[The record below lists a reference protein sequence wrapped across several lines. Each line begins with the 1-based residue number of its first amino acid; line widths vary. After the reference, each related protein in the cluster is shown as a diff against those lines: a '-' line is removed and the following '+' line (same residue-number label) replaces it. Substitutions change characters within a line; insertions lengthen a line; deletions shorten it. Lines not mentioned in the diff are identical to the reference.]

1 MSYSIKSIREEFKNK
16 GIFYTTP
23 ELIDFMYEYIPS
35 NLNPLSVYDPTCG
48 HGALLRGLPDE
59 VKKYGQDINDVAVNA
74 CQDIPNSDI
83 RIGDTLSNPNFID
96 KKFELILANPPF
108 SVNWERVH
116 YSWIPKD
123 IPALPPKSK
132 ADYAFILHC
141 LHCLA
146 DNGIA
151 IIMNFP
157 GILYRGQSE
166 GKIRKWLVDNN
177 YIERVVLIP
186 GGKFEDTS
194 IATAL
199 LILRKNKTN
208 QDIIFEDE
216 DEERTVSI
224 QDVIE
229 NNYVL
234 SVSNYI
240 EKEVEK
246 EEINP
251 CELEQEA
258 RNSLLTHI
266 DKSLSFSFESCKII
280 GGTGIDPLLDNISDL
295 VDSWRQRIR
304 NEIKDRNIL

>member
-16 GIFYTTP
+16 GIFYTPP
-23 ELIDFMYEYIPS
+23 ELIDFMYKYIP
-35 NLNPLSVYDPTCG
+35 NTLNPLSAYDPTCG

-59 VKKYGQDINDVAVNA
+59 VKKYGQDINDIAVLA

-83 RIGDTLSNPNFID
+83 RIGDTLSNPHFID
-96 KKFELILANPPF
+96 KKFDLILANPPF
-108 SVNWERVH
+108 SVGWERVH

-141 LHCLA
+141 LHCL
-146 DNGIA
+146 DDDGIA
-151 IIMNFP
+151 IIMGFP

-166 GKIRKWLVDNN
+166 GKIRKWIVDNN

-194 IATAL
+194 IATVL
-199 LILRKNKTN
+199 LVLRKNKTN

-216 DEERTVSI
+216 DEERAVSI
-224 QDVIE
+224 QTVID
-229 NNYVL
+229 NNYAL

-240 EKEVEK
+240 EKEVQK
-246 EEINP
+246 ETINP
-251 CELEQEA
+251 LDLEQEA

-266 DKSLSFSFESCKII
+266 DKSLSFSFESSKIM
-280 GGTGIDPLLDNISDL
+280 GWDSIDPLLDDISNL
-295 VDSWRQRIR
+295 VDSWRQRIK
-304 NEIKDRNIL
+304 N

>member
-1 MSYSIKSIREEFKNK
+1 MSYSIKSIRQEFKNK
-16 GIFYTTP
+16 GIFYTPP
-23 ELIDFMYEYIPS
+23 ELIDFMYEYIPKNFKYS
-35 NLNPLSVYDPTCG
+35 TAYDPTCG

-59 VKKYGQDINDVAVNA
+59 VKKYGQDINDVAALA

-83 RIGDTLSNPNFID
+83 RIGDTLIEPHFID
-96 KKFELILANPPF
+96 KKFDLILANPPF

-141 LHCLA
+141 LHCL
-146 DNGIA
+146 DNNGIA

-177 YIERVVLIP
+177 YIERVVSIP

-199 LILRKNKTN
+199 LVLRKNKTN

-216 DEERTVSI
+216 DEERTVPI
-224 QDVIE
+224 QEVID
-229 NNYVL
+229 NDYVL

-240 EKEVEK
+240 EKEFAK
-246 EEINP
+246 EAINP
-251 CELEQEA
+251 WELEQEA
-258 RNSLLTHI
+258 RSSLLAHI
-266 DKSLSFSFESCKII
+266 DKSISFSLESSKIM
-280 GGTGIDPLLDNISDL
+280 GWDSIDPLLDSISNL
-295 VDSWRQRIR
+295 VDSWRQRIE
-304 NEIKDRNIL
+304 NEK

>member
-16 GIFYTTP
+16 GIFYTPP

-35 NLNPLSVYDPTCG
+35 NLNPSSAYDPTCG
-48 HGALLRGLPDE
+48 HGALLRKLPDD
-59 VKKYGQDINDVAVNA
+59 VKKYGQDINDIAVLA

-83 RIGDTLSNPNFID
+83 RIGDTLSEPHFIN
-96 KKFELILANPPF
+96 KKFDLILANPPF
-108 SVNWERVH
+108 SVNWERSH
-116 YSWIPKD
+116 YSWIPND

-141 LHCLA
+141 LHCLD

-199 LILRKNKTN
+199 LVLRKNKPN

-216 DEERTVSI
+216 DEERTVPI
-224 QDVIE
+224 QEVID
-229 NNYVL
+229 NDYVL

-240 EKEVEK
+240 EKEVQK
-246 EEINP
+246 ETINP
-251 CELEQEA
+251 LDLEQEA

-266 DKSLSFSFESCKII
+266 DKSISFSFESSKIMGWDSI
-280 GGTGIDPLLDNISDL
+280 KPLLDSISDL
-295 VDSWRQRIR
+295 VEQWRQRIK
-304 NEIKDRNIL
+304 KDKDIL

>member
-1 MSYSIKSIREEFKNK
+1 MSYSVKSIRKEFKKN
-16 GIFYTTP
+16 GIFYTPP
-23 ELIDFMYEYIPS
+23 ELIEFMYSYIP
-35 NLNPLSVYDPTCG
+35 NTLNPLSVYDPTCG
-48 HGALLRGLPDE
+48 HGALLRGLPDD

-83 RIGDTLSNPNFID
+83 RIGDTLSTPHFID
-96 KKFELILANPPF
+96 EKFDLILANPPF

-116 YSWIPKD
+116 YSWIPSD

-141 LHCLA
+141 LHCL
-146 DNGIA
+146 DENGIA

-199 LILRKNKTN
+199 LVLRKNKTN
-208 QDIIFEDE
+208 QDIIFENE
-216 DEERTVSI
+216 DEERTASI
-224 QDVIE
+224 QEVID

-240 EKEVEK
+240 EKEIKK
-246 EEINP
+246 ETINP
-251 CELEQEA
+251 LELEQEA
-258 RNSLLTHI
+258 RSSLIEHI
-266 DKSLSFSFESCKII
+266 DKSISFSFESSKIM
-280 GGTGIDPLLDNISDL
+280 GWDSIDPLLDNISDL

-304 NEIKDRNIL
+304 NDK

>member
-1 MSYSIKSIREEFKNK
+1 MSYSVKSIRKEFKKN
-16 GIFYTTP
+16 GIFYTPP
-23 ELIDFMYEYIPS
+23 ELIDFMYSYIPS

-59 VKKYGQDINDVAVNA
+59 VKKYGQDINDIAVLA

-83 RIGDTLSNPNFID
+83 RLGDTLSEPHFID
-96 KKFELILANPPF
+96 KKFDLILANPPF

-141 LHCLA
+141 LHCLD

-166 GKIRKWLVDNN
+166 GKIRKWLIDNN
-177 YIERVVLIP
+177 YIERVVSIP

-199 LILRKNKTN
+199 LVLRKNKTN

-216 DEERTVSI
+216 DEERTASI
-224 QDVIE
+224 QEVID
-229 NNYVL
+229 NNYSL

-240 EKEVEK
+240 EKEIKK
-246 EEINP
+246 ETINP

-258 RNSLLTHI
+258 RNSLLANI
-266 DKSLSFSFESCKII
+266 DKSISFSYESSKIM
-280 GGTGIDPLLDNISDL
+280 GWDSIDPLLDKISDL
-295 VDSWRQRIR
+295 VDSWRQRIKTDS
-304 NEIKDRNIL
+304 KDKNIL

>member
-1 MSYSIKSIREEFKNK
+1 MSYSLKSIREEFKNK
-16 GIFYTTP
+16 GIFYTPP
-23 ELIDFMYEYIPS
+23 ELIDFMYSYIPN
-35 NLNPLSVYDPTCG
+35 NLNPSSVYDPTCG
-48 HGALLRGLPDE
+48 HGALLRKLHDD
-59 VKKYGQDINDVAVNA
+59 VKKYGQDINDIAVNA

-83 RIGDTLSNPNFID
+83 WIGDTLREPHFID
-96 KKFELILANPPF
+96 KKFDLILANPPF

-141 LHCLA
+141 LHCL
-146 DNGIA
+146 DNNGIA

-199 LILRKNKTN
+199 LVLRKNKTN

-224 QDVIE
+224 QEVID

-246 EEINP
+246 EKINP
-251 CELEQEA
+251 LELEQEA
-258 RNSLLTHI
+258 RSSLMAHI
-266 DKSLSFSFESCKII
+266 DKSISFSFESSKIM
-280 GGTGIDPLLDNISDL
+280 GWDSIDPLLDDIYNL
-295 VDSWRQRIR
+295 VDSWRQRIKT
-304 NEIKDRNIL
+304 NSKDKNIL

>member
-1 MSYSIKSIREEFKNK
+1 MSYSLKSIREEFKNK
-16 GIFYTTP
+16 GIFYTPP
-23 ELIDFMYEYIPS
+23 ELIDFMYKYIPS

-83 RIGDTLSNPNFID
+83 RIGDTLSEPHFID
-96 KKFELILANPPF
+96 KKFDLILANPPF

-141 LHCLA
+141 LHCLD

-177 YIERVVLIP
+177 YIERVVLIA

-194 IATAL
+194 IATTL
-199 LILRKNKTN
+199 FVLRKNKHN
-208 QDIIFEDE
+208 QDIIFEYEDE
-216 DEERTVSI
+216 DRTVPI
-224 QDVIE
+224 QEVID
-229 NNYVL
+229 NNYAL

-240 EKEVEK
+240 EKEIKK
-246 EEINP
+246 EIINP
-251 CELEQEA
+251 LDLEQEA

-266 DKSLSFSFESCKII
+266 DKSLSFSFESWKII
-280 GGTGIDPLLDNISDL
+280 GGTGIDPLLDDISNL
-295 VDSWRQRIR
+295 VDSWRQRIK
-304 NEIKDRNIL
+304 N

>member
-16 GIFYTTP
+16 GIFYTPP
-23 ELIDFMYEYIPS
+23 ELIDFMYGYIPKNFNYS
-35 NLNPLSVYDPTCG
+35 TAYDPTCG

-59 VKKYGQDINDVAVNA
+59 AKKYGQDINDVAILA

-83 RIGDTLSNPNFID
+83 RIGDTLSEPHFID
-96 KKFELILANPPF
+96 EKFDLILANPPF
-108 SVNWERVH
+108 SVQWERIH
-116 YSWIPKD
+116 YSWMPND

-141 LHCLA
+141 LHCLK
-146 DNGIA
+146 DDGIA

-177 YIERVVLIP
+177 YIEHVVSIP

-199 LILRKNKTN
+199 LILRKNKAT

-224 QDVIE
+224 QDVI
-229 NNYVL
+229 NNGYVL
-234 SVSNYI
+234 SPSNYI
-240 EKEVEK
+240 EKEIQSEI
-246 EEINP
+246 INP
-251 CELEQEA
+251 FELEQEA
-258 RNSLLTHI
+258 RNVLLTHI
-266 DKSLSFSFESCKII
+266 DRSISFSFESSKIMGWDSI
-280 GGTGIDPLLDNISDL
+280 EPLLDSISDL
-295 VDSWRQRIR
+295 VEQWRQRIK
-304 NEIKDRNIL
+304 KDKNSL

>member
-16 GIFYTTP
+16 GIFYTPP
-23 ELIDFMYEYIPS
+23 ELIDFMYKYIPS
-35 NLNPLSVYDPTCG
+35 NLNPSSAYDPTCG
-48 HGALLRGLPDE
+48 HGALLRGLPDG
-59 VKKYGQDINDVAVNA
+59 VKKYGQDINDIAALA

-83 RIGDTLSNPNFID
+83 RIGDTLSTPHFID

-116 YSWIPKD
+116 YSWIPSD

-141 LHCLA
+141 LHCLD

-177 YIERVVLIP
+177 YIDRVVLIS

-199 LILRKNKTN
+199 LVLRKNKTN

-216 DEERTVSI
+216 GEARTVPI
-224 QDVIE
+224 QEVID
-229 NNYVL
+229 NDYVL

-240 EKEVEK
+240 EKEVQNET
-246 EEINP
+246 INP
-251 CELEQEA
+251 LDLEQEA
-258 RNSLLTHI
+258 RSSLMAHI
-266 DKSLSFSFESCKII
+266 DKSISFSFESWKII
-280 GGTGIDPLLDNISDL
+280 GGTGIDTLLDNISDL
-295 VDSWRQRIR
+295 VDSWRQRIKTDS
-304 NEIKDRNIL
+304 KDKNIL

>member
-1 MSYSIKSIREEFKNK
+1 MIKDKEWVMSYSIKSIREEFKKN
-16 GIFYTTP
+16 GIFYTPP
-23 ELIDFMYEYIPS
+23 ELIDFMYKYIPS

-48 HGALLRGLPDE
+48 HGALLRGLPDD

-74 CQDIPNSDI
+74 CQDVHNSDI
-83 RIGDTLSNPNFID
+83 RLGDTLREPHFID

-108 SVNWERVH
+108 SVGWERVH
-116 YSWIPKD
+116 YSWIPSD

-141 LHCLA
+141 LHCLD
-146 DNGIA
+146 DNGVA

-199 LILRKNKTN
+199 LVLRKNKTN

-216 DEERTVSI
+216 DEERTASI
-224 QDVIE
+224 QEVID

-240 EKEVEK
+240 EKEIKK
-246 EEINP
+246 ETINP
-251 CELEQEA
+251 WELEQEA
-258 RNSLLTHI
+258 SNSLLIHI
-266 DKSLSFSFESCKII
+266 DKSISFSFESSKIM
-280 GGTGIDPLLDNISDL
+280 GWDSIDHLLDDISNL
-295 VDSWRQRIR
+295 VDQWRQRIK
-304 NEIKDRNIL
+304 N

>member
-16 GIFYTTP
+16 GIFYTPP
-23 ELIDFMYEYIPS
+23 ELIEFMYEYIPS

-83 RIGDTLSNPNFID
+83 RLGDTLSNPHFID
-96 KKFELILANPPF
+96 KKFDLILANPPF
-108 SVNWERVH
+108 SVGWERVH

-141 LHCLA
+141 LHCL
-146 DNGIA
+146 DDTGIA

-199 LILRKNKTN
+199 LVLRKNKTN

-216 DEERTVSI
+216 DEERAVPI
-224 QDVIE
+224 QEVID

-240 EKEVEK
+240 EKEIKK
-246 EEINP
+246 ETINP

-266 DKSLSFSFESCKII
+266 DKSLSFSFERCKII
-280 GGTGIDPLLDNISDL
+280 GETDIEPLLDKIADL
-295 VDSWRQRIR
+295 VDSWRQRIKSDS
-304 NEIKDRNIL
+304 KDKSIL

>member
-1 MSYSIKSIREEFKNK
+1 MSYSIKSIREEFKKN
-16 GIFYTTP
+16 GIFYTPP
-23 ELIDFMYEYIPS
+23 ELIDFMYKYIPS
-35 NLNPLSVYDPTCG
+35 NLNPLSAYDPTCG
-48 HGALLRGLPDE
+48 HGALLRKLHDD

-83 RIGDTLSNPNFID
+83 RLGDTLSNPHFID
-96 KKFELILANPPF
+96 KKFDLILANPPF

-116 YSWIPKD
+116 YSWIPSD

-141 LHCLA
+141 LHCLD

-199 LILRKNKTN
+199 LILRKNKTTK
-208 QDIIFEDE
+208 DIIFEDE
-216 DEERTVSI
+216 GEERTVSI
-224 QDVIE
+224 QDVVN
-229 NNYVL
+229 NNYML
-234 SVSNYI
+234 SPSNYI
-240 EKEVEK
+240 EKEIQK
-246 EEINP
+246 EVINP
-251 CELEQEA
+251 FELEQEA
-258 RNSLLTHI
+258 RNSLLAHI
-266 DKSLSFSFESCKII
+266 DKNISFSFKVSKIMRQASI
-280 GGTGIDPLLDNISDL
+280 EPLLDDISDL
-295 VDSWRQRIR
+295 VEQWRQRIK
-304 NEIKDRNIL
+304 KDKNNL

>member
-1 MSYSIKSIREEFKNK
+1 MSYSIKSIRKEFKNK
-16 GIFYTTP
+16 GIFYTPP

-35 NLNPLSVYDPTCG
+35 NLNPSSVYDPTCG

-59 VKKYGQDINDVAVNA
+59 VKKYGQDINDIAPLA

-83 RIGDTLSNPNFID
+83 RIGDTLSEPHFIE
-96 KKFELILANPPF
+96 KKFDLILANPPF
-108 SVNWERVH
+108 SVGWERVH

-141 LHCLA
+141 LYCLD

-194 IATAL
+194 ISTAL

-224 QDVIE
+224 QEVID

-240 EKEVEK
+240 EKEIQK
-246 EEINP
+246 EIINP
-251 CELEQEA
+251 FDLEQEA
-258 RNSLLTHI
+258 RNSLLSHI
-266 DKSLSFSFESCKII
+266 DKSISFSFESSKIMGWDSI
-280 GGTGIDPLLDNISDL
+280 AHLLDNISDL

-304 NEIKDRNIL
+304 NDK